1 MKKKWLSL
9 FMAVSTVALNGQT
22 EKPSFSGL
30 WVMVSPQPKG
40 HQQLVTHDA
49 TTLTSRPPSGQDGL
63 TVVYKLDG
71 AESRNVVKTETGDA
85 VGVSTTSWRGNH
97 LAIVSTVT
105 WSTGEKLEQVQL
117 WSLDDQGRLVIE
129 FQTKGKEPR
138 TMIYKKQQ

>member
-1 MKKKWLSL
+1 MVRGPLSA
-9 FMAVSTVALNGQT
+9 FFVAGRT
-22 EKPSFSGL
+22 PPPSEDWPPAASGRL
-30 WVMVSPQPKG
+30 
-40 HQQLVTHDA
+40 
-49 TTLTSRPPSGQDGL
+49 LTSRPPSGQDGL

-85 VGVSTTSWRGNH
+85 VGVSTTSWRVNH